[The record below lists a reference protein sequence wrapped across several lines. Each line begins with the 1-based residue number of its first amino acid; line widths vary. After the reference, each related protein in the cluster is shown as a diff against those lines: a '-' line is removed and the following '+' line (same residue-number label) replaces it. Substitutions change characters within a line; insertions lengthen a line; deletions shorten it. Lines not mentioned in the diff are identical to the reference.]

1 MLAEAVAAVVIGIAV
16 LVLVL
21 EPLLAGPDPAAPA
34 EEPAPAGL
42 GEPEETRK
50 GRAITALKEIEFD
63 RATGK
68 LSDDDYRML
77 HERYQVEAL
86 EAMREE
92 ERETPAPAPEPDQI
106 ESLVAARLRVIRG
119 GPSSPTCPRCGPRP
133 EADAVFCSSCGDRLA
148 LPGACGHCG
157 ASIRTDA
164 RFCEACGNRVAA

>member
-21 EPLLAGPDPAAPA
+21 EPLVTGPEPAAST
-34 EEPAPAGL
+34 EPEPVDL
-42 GEPEETRK
+42 GELEETRK

-77 HERYQVEAL
+77 HDRYQAEAL

-92 ERETPAPAPEPDQI
+92 ERETPAPAPGPDQI
-106 ESLVAARLRVIRG
+106 ESLVAARLRVIRAA
-119 GPSSPTCPRCGPRP
+119 PASSACPRCGPRP
-133 EADAVFCSSCGDRLA
+133 EPDAAFCSSCGDRLA
-148 LPGACGHCG
+148 PPGACGRCG
-157 ASIRTDA
+157 ASVRSDA

>member
-21 EPLLAGPDPAAPA
+21 EPLLAGPDSAAPA
-34 EEPAPAGL
+34 NPAPADP

-77 HERYQVEAL
+77 HERYQAEAL

-92 ERETPAPAPEPDQI
+92 EREAPAPAPGPDQI

-119 GPSSPTCPRCGPRP
+119 APSSSTCPRCGPRP

-157 ASIRTDA
+157 ASVRTDA

>member
-1 MLAEAVAAVVIGIAV
+1 MLAEAVAAVVIGLAV

-21 EPLLAGPDPAAPA
+21 EPLLAGPGPTAAS
-34 EEPAPAGL
+34 EPEPVDL

-77 HERYQVEAL
+77 HDRYQAEAL

-92 ERETPAPAPEPDQI
+92 EHETPARAPGPDQI
-106 ESLVAARLRVIRG
+106 ENLIAARLRVIRSTPAG
-119 GPSSPTCPRCGPRP
+119 PTCPRCGPRP
-133 EADAVFCSSCGDRLA
+133 EPDAAFCSSCGDRLA
-148 LPGACGHCG
+148 PPGACGRCG
-157 ASIRTDA
+157 ASVRTDA